1 MIFLLFTLFVTAC
14 QPISVPAAPVQPD
27 KREVISEPIAIDIVD
42 TASYGQ
48 FDGVDYIR
56 FEGRLIRT
64 DSGTQYNVPFEVV
77 APADLEQG
85 NGTLLIEPYHFVS
98 GSGARDGYLTPELL
112 FNRGFSHA
120 SVCWESSDD
129 AQHPCYGFQGDE
141 GIGITIISDFA
152 RMFKTGNASEMVDTP
167 QRLYS
172 IGFSNSTYALFP
184 LLLDPRGQNLFDL
197 SFLVTTGWPLPL
209 TMDFRPPVDNPPLH
223 IPSVEAGRVIVFLS
237 EADIVLYG
245 STLRDDGS
253 RPNYHSYEVAGA
265 AHIPAPMLNTTGVDW
280 TPVLRALF
288 IAGDQWVT
296 EGVEPPQSI
305 SLEQSTPDEVDPVY
319 MRKTGIARDPNLNAT
334 GGIRLPD
341 VVLGRGQFIA
351 VDAENFVLTGTFLDL
366 KCQPLSDGSVRFPD
380 HETYLDQFEQQVQQL
395 VTDRFLL
402 PADAERLVK
411 EAVAQDVTGCV
422 R

>member
-1 MIFLLFTLFVTAC
+1 
-14 QPISVPAAPVQPD
+14 
-27 KREVISEPIAIDIVD
+27 
-42 TASYGQ
+42 
-48 FDGVDYIR
+48 
-56 FEGRLIRT
+56 
-64 DSGTQYNVPFEVV
+64 
-77 APADLEQG
+77 
-85 NGTLLIEPYHFVS
+85 
-98 GSGARDGYLTPELL
+98 
-112 FNRGFSHA
+112 
-120 SVCWESSDD
+120 
-129 AQHPCYGFQGDE
+129 
-141 GIGITIISDFA
+141 
-152 RMFKTGNASEMVDTP
+152 MFKTGNASEMVDTP

-288 IAGDQWVT
+288 IAGDQWIT

-305 SLEQSTPDEVDPVY
+305 SLEQSTPDEIDPVY
-319 MRKTGIARDPNLNAT
+319 TRKTGIARDPNLNAT

-351 VDAENFVLTGTFLDL
+351 VDAENFVLTGTLLDL
-366 KCQPLSDGSVRFPD
+366 KCQPLSDGTVRFPD
-380 HETYLDQFEQQVQQL
+380 HESYLNQFEQQVQQL

-402 PADAERLVK
+402 PEDAERLIK
-411 EAVAQDVTGCV
+411 EAVASDVTRCV